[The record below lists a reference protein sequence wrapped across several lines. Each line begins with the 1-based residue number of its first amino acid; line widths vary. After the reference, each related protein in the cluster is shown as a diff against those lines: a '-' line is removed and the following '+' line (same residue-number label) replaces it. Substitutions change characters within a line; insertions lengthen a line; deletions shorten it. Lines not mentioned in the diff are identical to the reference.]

1 MLSQSWKEVNKQA
14 GRKRER
20 EKKKKKRLI
29 SERNFLRSLEALIR
43 KMTLCVI
50 KYSDGIPWL
59 F

>member
-20 EKKKKKRLI
+20 KKKKRLI